1 MDLAGNI
8 FAARRSHSVHQTKL
22 RTVFCDPGLA
32 PASLRYE
39 RHSLS
44 KVGARIRGEQIR
56 RQPDKIDMTI
66 SRDEFV
72 LHRQIPRTVIEPV
85 SAPRPLTIPPLALL
99 VRLSIN
105 EVPSPP
111 GRRWRAARRMRV
123 IRNHG
128 EYWWKYEPPSPA
140 HHPAPRPLSCGRGQ
154 AARLLRSFARA
165 VTRG

>member
-72 LHRQIPRTVIEPV
+72 LHPQIPRTVIEPV
-85 SAPRPLTIPPLALL
+85 SAPRLLTIPPLARL

-123 IRNHG
+123 IGIMANIG
-128 EYWWKYEPPSPA
+128 GNTN
-140 HHPAPRPLSCGRGQ
+140 APRPRTRSVRLKKRERAKRRGSC
-154 AARLLRSFARA
+154 ALFASD